1 MRPWGRRP
9 DRVTLLATAAVVGL
23 FAFLAVTQFHWIGEV
38 THAERERLRSRLQ
51 ADAARFSEE
60 LDRELTRAF
69 LAFVQHTTDGDP
81 RPRLAEQMRRW
92 QAAAPYPGLVR
103 GVFLI
108 EPTAGD
114 GAGLRS
120 ERLDPATG
128 RFSALALPADIA
140 SLAKRLAAGEPLP
153 KVQGLAP
160 ALVIPLAPPFHPEG
174 DAPVL
179 TDPGFVLVQ
188 LDPAYVTRTV
198 LPDLAERFFGVSRD
212 PDVLVA
218 VAGRGGGDADLVY
231 RSDPALPPARYL
243 PGDVAVPLLGL
254 HRLERLHRLIPGPAG
269 EPFEQRHGDPAPP
282 DGSGLGPLHG
292 GKHVLKHRRLRDRFH
307 FTVPIRIQLGGPQSP
322 GAWRLVL
329 THRAG
334 SLDAAVARLRAHNL
348 GMSASILVLL
358 AASLGVLAVSARRS
372 RALAQ
377 RQIDLVAGITHELNT
392 PLAAI
397 RSAAQNLADGV
408 VADPAQVKRYG
419 ALLDREGARLAGL
432 VAQTL
437 ALAGI
442 QSGGRSARPEPVDPA
457 EVAEE
462 ALADF
467 GWLLAERGLTVERD
481 LPPGLPP
488 VLADRAALRRAVA
501 NLLDNAVKYA
511 AEGGWISLRG
521 RTSGRAGRDQRVEIV
536 VEDRGPGIAP
546 ADRPHLFE
554 PFYRGRGVAP
564 GTVPGSGL
572 GLALVRQIA
581 ESHGGSVEVTP
592 GPDGLG
598 SAFILRLP
606 AAPAAALRAA
616 GVRTARSAET
626 ATEAEPDPAAG
637 SPA

>member
-23 FAFLAVTQFHWIGEV
+23 LALLAVSQFHWIGEV
-38 THAERERLRSRLQ
+38 THAERERLRSRLE
-51 ADAARFSEE
+51 ADAERFAEE

-69 LAFVQHTTDGDP
+69 LAFVQHTSSGDP
-81 RPRLAEQMRRW
+81 RPRLVEQMRRW

-108 EPTAGD
+108 ELPARD

-128 RFSALALPADIA
+128 RFTATALPADIA
-140 SLAKRLAAGEPLP
+140 KLAERLVAGEPLP
-153 KVQGLAP
+153 VVDGPAP
-160 ALVIPLAPPFHPEG
+160 ALVIPLAPPFHPAG
-174 DAPVL
+174 GAPFE
-179 TDPGFVLVQ
+179 TPRPGFVLVR
-188 LDPAYVTRTV
+188 LDPAYLTRTV
-198 LPDLAERFFGVSRD
+198 LPDLAERFFGVSRG

-218 VAGRGGGDADLVY
+218 VAGRAGLVY
-231 RSDPALPPARYL
+231 RSDPALAPARYL

-254 HRLERLHRLIPGPAG
+254 HRLERLHRLIPGPMASNMAIKQKVEQPIAG
-269 EPFEQRHGDPAPP
+269 PAPSDAEHEPRHGR
-282 DGSGLGPLHG
+282 
-292 GKHVLKHRRLRDRFH
+292 KYVLRHERIRDRFH
-307 FTVPIRIQLGGPQSP
+307 FSIPIRIQLGGPEAP

-334 SLDAAVARLRAHNL
+334 SLDAAVARIRLHNL
-348 GMSASILVLL
+348 GMSASVLLLL

-408 VADPAQVKRYG
+408 VADPAQVRRYG

-442 QSGGRSARPEPVDPA
+442 QSGGRTARPEPVAPA
-457 EVAEE
+457 ELAEE

-467 GWLLAERGLTVERD
+467 GWLLAERGLEVERD
-481 LPPGLPP
+481 LPPDLPP
-488 VLADRAALRRAVA
+488 VLGDRAALRRALA

-511 AEGGWISLRG
+511 AEGGWIALRG
-521 RTSGRAGRDQRVEIV
+521 RMGEGTVALT

-546 ADRPHLFE
+546 EDRPHLFE

-564 GTVPGSGL
+564 GAVPGSGL
-572 GLALVRQIA
+572 GLALVRQIV
-581 ESHGGSVEVTP
+581 ESHGGTVEVAP
-592 GPDGLG
+592 GPEGRG
-598 SAFILRLP
+598 SAFTLRLP
-606 AAPAAALRAA
+606 AAPASALRAA
-616 GVRTARSAET
+616 SAPAGAEARGRA
-626 ATEAEPDPAAG
+626 
-637 SPA
+637 

>member
-23 FAFLAVTQFHWIGEV
+23 LVLLAVSQFYWIGEV
-38 THAERERLRSRLQ
+38 TNAERERLRSRLT
-51 ADAARFSEE
+51 ADAERFAEE
-60 LDRELTRAF
+60 LDRELTRGF
-69 LAFVQHTTDGDP
+69 MAFVQHTSGGDP
-81 RPRLAEQMRRW
+81 RPLLAEQMRRW

-108 EPTAGD
+108 APPAAD

-120 ERLDPATG
+120 ELLDPATG
-128 RFSALALPADIA
+128 RFAATTPPADIA
-140 SLAKRLAAGEPLP
+140 KLAERLVAGEPLP
-153 KVQGLAP
+153 EVDGPSP
-160 ALVIPLAPPFHPEG
+160 ALVIPLAPPFHPAG
-174 DAPVL
+174 APFEMP
-179 TDPGFVLVQ
+179 DPGFVLVR
-188 LDPAYVTRTV
+188 LDPAYLTRTV
-198 LPDLAERFFGVSRD
+198 LPDLAERFFAVSRE

-218 VAGRGGGDADLVY
+218 VAGRTGLVY
-231 RSDPALPPARYL
+231 RSDPALAPARYL
-243 PGDVAVPLLGL
+243 PGDVAVPLLSL
-254 HRLERLHRLIPGPAG
+254 HRLERLHRLIPGPMKSPMAHQ
-269 EPFEQRHGDPAPP
+269 EKFEQPIAGPAPSGPGHEAGHGPRHGLRHDP
-282 DGSGLGPLHG
+282 
-292 GKHVLKHRRLRDRFH
+292 KHERIRDRFH
-307 FTVPIRIQLGGPQSP
+307 FSVPIRIQLGSPEAP

-334 SLDAAVARLRAHNL
+334 SLDAAVARIRLHNL
-348 GMSASILVLL
+348 GMSASVLL
-358 AASLGVLAVSARRS
+358 LLTASLGVLAVSARRS

-408 VADPAQVKRYG
+408 VADPAQVRRYG

-442 QSGGRSARPEPVDPA
+442 QSGGRTARPEPVAPA
-457 EVAEE
+457 ELAEE

-467 GWLLAERGLTVERD
+467 GWLLAERGLDVERD
-481 LPPGLPP
+481 LPPDLPP
-488 VLADRAALRRAVA
+488 VLGDRAALRRALA

-511 AEGGWISLRG
+511 AEGGWIAVR
-521 RTSGRAGRDQRVEIV
+521 GRAGDGTVALT

-546 ADRPHLFE
+546 EDRPHLFE

-564 GTVPGSGL
+564 GAVPGSGL

-581 ESHGGSVEVTP
+581 ESHGGTVEVAP
-592 GPDGLG
+592 GPEGRG
-598 SAFILRLP
+598 CAFTLRLP
-606 AAPAAALRAA
+606 AAPASALRAA
-616 GVRTARSAET
+616 AAPAGAEARG
-626 ATEAEPDPAAG
+626 PA
-637 SPA
+637 